1 MGDNYM
7 ILDPKLE
14 RSKRGAGGPPKLR
27 VDKAKFREHLVNS
40 GMVEKR
46 HAIKGA
52 AAP

>member
-1 MGDNYM
+1 M

-14 RSKRGAGGPPKLR
+14 RSKGGGPPKLR

>member
-1 MGDNYM
+1 M
-7 ILDPKLE
+7 ILDPKFE
-14 RSKRGAGGPPKLR
+14 RSKGGGGGPPKLR